1 MPEIK
6 INLLTIKNKKM
17 KKSKLEEL
25 KSDLKEL
32 RQSLKAAEQEKN
44 EALVKMFSDEIE
56 SYEKEI
62 ADEEKKESA
71 KDEKPKKEKAE
82 KEKKTNAG
90 VKKAKKEKAEKPVK
104 EKKKVPDCDE
114 LAAAWKKRMS
124 AVKKASGKRT
134 APIGKI
140 LADKME
146 GVVKSV
152 IAYDKRSQTSNL
164 DLGELKKAVDMLA
177 KGLDKLTEAL
187 NADLG
192 DNFIQKFKEDLS
204 KIIKAL
210 EEKK

>member
-1 MPEIK
+1 
-6 INLLTIKNKKM
+6 M

-62 ADEEKKESA
+62 ADEEQKESA
-71 KDEKPKKEKAE
+71 RDEKPVKEKAE
-82 KEKKTNAG
+82 KP
-90 VKKAKKEKAEKPVK
+90 VKEKAEKPVK

-192 DNFIQKFKEDLS
+192 DSFIQKFKEDLS

>member
-1 MPEIK
+1 
-6 INLLTIKNKKM
+6 M

-62 ADEEKKESA
+62 ADEEQKESA
-71 KDEKPKKEKAE
+71 RDEKPVKEKAE
-82 KEKKTNAG
+82 KPVKEKAEKP
-90 VKKAKKEKAEKPVK
+90 VKEKAEKPVK

-192 DNFIQKFKEDLS
+192 DSFIQKFKEDLS